1 MVWKHFQQGSHNFN
15 NHAKFTIIVQLTKT
29 SKSKE
34 TLTERLIIS
43 ENFWILKLVTLYPKK
58 FNLVSSKHSNYNN
71 RVLSCIRLSK
81 IRFSPLQLG
90 HNQEEKSSC

>member
-43 ENFWILKLVTLYPKK
+43 ENFWILKLVTLYPKV
-58 FNLVSSKHSNYNN
+58 FNLVSSKHNNYNK

-81 IRFSPLQLG
+81 TCFSPLQLG
-90 HNQEEKSSC
+90 HNQEEKSPC